1 MKDSGCCGA
10 DEFLKLWAFTLTE
23 YHRVVHLDMD
33 SVVFQNMDEL
43 YDIDK
48 EMLYTGDYGMKGD
61 SPVPPAQGGFLVVRP
76 SLTTFSKFQ
85 EIIRK
90 GDHSSSS
97 GWGNTHIGNSS
108 VYPLEIVIIIPMS
121 DIDQINKEAVNTTE
135 RSDSKR
141 KIFSVELNNI
151 NVNSSS
157 PNKPSIDTSVAM
169 NQFVFIEPDVG
180 TPAAAALAANAAIK
194 VSKVS
199 KGLKK
204 LKGKLRGGPKM
215 KNLNI
220 VRKIK
225 KTTKRNR
232 VDHFSRNFKGKVI
245 DGLHE
250 LYTLTAGMML
260 GIRCLLSRKDL
271 LSNEDLTI
279 DDFNYVQK
287 QSFPAKGSNTPPN
300 ISPPHSLVHTFK
312 FKSYAPKVFNRI
324 RDFFGID
331 VAGFMVSVCGNYNYL
346 EFIANS
352 KSRQFFFYSH
362 DVRILGM
369 YRLKM
374 YHLKRKVHFVI
385 MSSVFDT
392 SEKIHTIYD
401 LKGSLVGRK
410 VTPEERSNGGVLKD
424 VDLIEDKVKF
434 NLGSKKAAF
443 MEQLQKDASFLAS
456 LNIMDYSL
464 LIGIHDRNK
473 RSISKLNASSQLI
486 NSDISPNS
494 LTVSVSDN
502 QDYKLV
508 KASNDDLIG
517 PTNVHSNTPFR
528 KNIYQNS
535 FRLDV
540 KRPDTFAHQTSV
552 NTVALSDD
560 STTNNNIQVNT
571 TVLASE
577 SLDEPVSPK
586 SPSGRQ
592 RISRRKSRRDSF
604 SDLSKESKSI
614 NGVNKQQ
621 SLRSTDDNSNSPH
634 REITPPKVTKED
646 SGKNVKFN
654 FSEVYEVNDEVPLE
668 EDEYEYDDEN
678 EEDSE
683 IDIEDEEEEHFD
695 DGDSDFDSLT
705 STPIPDSDRPNS
717 CETVEVDGSGSGGF
731 EGAKLS
737 TIFRSSDVLVE
748 LAKQNSIKSSKPELV
763 FGPSETKRHPWTS
776 RFDCGI
782 NSRLATNERGNEIY
796 YVGIIDILQQ
806 YNGVKKIENLIKG
819 FQYDRKQISA
829 VDSEFYAKRFVK
841 FIDENTE

>member
-1 MKDSGCCGA
+1 
-10 DEFLKLWAFTLTE
+10 
-23 YHRVVHLDMD
+23 
-33 SVVFQNMDEL
+33 
-43 YDIDK
+43 
-48 EMLYTGDYGMKGD
+48 
-61 SPVPPAQGGFLVVRP
+61 
-76 SLTTFSKFQ
+76 
-85 EIIRK
+85 
-90 GDHSSSS
+90 
-97 GWGNTHIGNSS
+97 
-108 VYPLEIVIIIPMS
+108 MS
-121 DIDQINKEAVNTTE
+121 DIDQIKKESVNTTE

-141 KIFSVELNNI
+141 KIFSMDIYNTNA
-151 NVNSSS
+151 NSSS
-157 PNKPSIDTSVAM
+157 PSKPSIDTSLAM
-169 NQFVFIEPDVG
+169 NNAVFIEPDVG

-220 VRKIK
+220 VRKFK

-260 GIRCLLSRKDL
+260 GIRCLLSRTEL
-271 LSNEDLTI
+271 LNTEDLTI

-362 DVRILGM
+362 DGKYMIKTQTKEENKFLRRILHYYFKYVNENPHTFLVRILGM

-434 NLGSKKAAF
+434 KLGSKKTAF

-473 RSISKLNASSQLI
+473 RSTTKLTPSSPVI
-486 NSDISPNS
+486 NSEISANNS
-494 LTVSVSDN
+494 LTISASDS

-508 KASNDDLIG
+508 KASNDELIV
-517 PTNVHSNTPFR
+517 PINVHSNTPFR
-528 KNIYQNS
+528 KNIYHNS

-540 KRPDTFAHQTSV
+540 KRPETFAHQTSV
-552 NTVALSDD
+552 NTAALSDD
-560 STTNNNIQVNT
+560 STNNNHNQLNT
-571 TVLASE
+571 TVLSSE
-577 SLDEPVSPK
+577 SFDEPVSPK

-604 SDLSKESKSI
+604 NDLSKETKAI
-614 NGVNKQQ
+614 NGINKHQ
-621 SLRSTDDNSNSPH
+621 SLRFTADTNSPA
-634 REITPPKVTKED
+634 REITPPKVTKDD
-646 SGKNVKFN
+646 SSRNVKFN
-654 FSEVYEVNDEVPLE
+654 FSEVYEANDEIPQE
-668 EDEYEYDDEN
+668 EDDYEYDDEN

-683 IDIEDEEEEHFD
+683 LDMDDDEEEHFD
-695 DGDSDFDSLT
+695 DGDSDFDSSA
-705 STPIPDSDRPNS
+705 STPIPDQFSDRPNS

-737 TIFRSSDVLVE
+737 TIFRSSEVLLE
-748 LAKQNSIKSSKPELV
+748 LAKQNSVKSLKPELV

-782 NSRLATNERGNEIY
+782 NSRLSTNERGNEIY

-806 YNGVKKIENLIKG
+806 YNGVKKFENLIKG
-819 FQYDRKQISA
+819 FQHDRKQISA
-829 VDSEFYAKRFVK
+829 VNSEFYAKRFVK